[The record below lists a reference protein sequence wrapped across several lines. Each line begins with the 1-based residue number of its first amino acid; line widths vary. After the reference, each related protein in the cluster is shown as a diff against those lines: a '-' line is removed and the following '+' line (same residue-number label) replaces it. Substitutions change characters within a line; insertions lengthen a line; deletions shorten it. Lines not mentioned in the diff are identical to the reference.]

1 MQDRIILRSYNKMN
15 NIEKKIYTIQN
26 FKLPIPVN
34 LYASIYFFI
43 FVLLMLLIGR
53 ILPFLSIIPPIL
65 KYVLVPYI
73 ISKYMRQKKLDG
85 KKPWKYAIDYT
96 IYRFTKNNVYERFK
110 QGKIPKEIRFAN
122 SNFRE
127 S

>member
-1 MQDRIILRSYNKMN
+1 MN
-15 NIEKKIYTIQN
+15 NVEKKIYTIQN

-34 LYASIYFFI
+34 LYAAIYFFI
-43 FVLLMLLIGR
+43 FALLMLFIGR
-53 ILPFLSIIPPIL
+53 LLPFLSIIPPIL

-85 KKPWKYAIDYT
+85 KKPWKYAFDYI
-96 IYRFTKNNVYERFK
+96 IYMCTKDNIYERFK
-110 QGKIPKEIRFAN
+110 KEKIPKEIRFSN
-122 SNFRE
+122 PNFRE